1 MKIPETI
8 DLIIVEEC
16 LALATKP
23 NKSNQEFN
31 IATYC
36 CICKNIYDSKTKEP
50 LPMTET
56 QKYLLGE
63 MIEDR
68 KYLYSHGYCGQCQ
81 KEIRI
86 K

>member
-1 MKIPETI
+1 MKKPESI
-8 DLIIVEEC
+8 DFLIVEES
-16 LALATKP
+16 LALATKS
-23 NKSNQEFN
+23 NKEQDFK

-36 CICKNIYDSKTKEP
+36 CVCKNIYDSKTKEP

-63 MIEDR
+63 MIEEK

-81 KEIRI
+81 KETR